1 MGEDGSRI
9 LPRSVNW
16 IVGGLVYDVG
26 AGRFRRADVGI
37 EGERIG
43 RLVPEGEPQAGDEV
57 VDATDS
63 HLLPGLIDCHVHL
76 VARSEEADPSLN
88 ASRNDG
94 EIARYAEGAA
104 ERTLLAGVTTVRDV
118 GGWNYVEMDLRTRIE
133 GGHPPGPRTFLAGR
147 LLSVP
152 TPADRYYPGMYEV
165 VQGSDEVRAAVK
177 QQIDRGADLIKVM
190 ATGAMLSPEDED
202 AREAQFT
209 PDELRVLVETAE
221 GKGVHVAAHAH
232 AREGIQN
239 AVRAGVSSIEH
250 GTFADESL
258 LREMAER
265 GTFLVPTLCASPSAE
280 RDAALLE
287 AMPPHIRDRLERTQ
301 DVHIAMVRDA
311 HRLRVPIAMG
321 TDAGTPGNHHG
332 RNADECIRMVEEA
345 GLSPVESIR
354 AATLNAAML
363 LRQDAN
369 LGALEPGKYADVIGF
384 RGNPLEDVHE
394 LSRVAFVMKGG
405 AIFRNELSSA

>member
-1 MGEDGSRI
+1 MKWILDGS
-9 LPRSVNW
+9 
-16 IVGGLVYDVG
+16 VYDME
-26 AGRFRRADVGI
+26 AGTFRRADVAI
-37 EGERIG
+37 QGERIAEAPPAG
-43 RLVPEGEPQAGDEV
+43 KPAGGDEV
-57 VDATDS
+57 IHAAGLY
-63 HLLPGLIDCHVHL
+63 LLPGLIDCHVHL

-104 ERTLLAGVTTVRDV
+104 ERTLFAGVTTVRDV
-118 GGWNYVEMDLRTRIE
+118 GGWNYIEMDLRTRIE
-133 GGHPPGPRTFLAGR
+133 GGHRSGPRMFLAGR

-165 VQGSDEVRAAVK
+165 VRGSNDVRAAVK

-202 AREAQFT
+202 AGEAQFT

-232 AREGIQN
+232 AREGIEN

-250 GTFADESL
+250 GTFADEPV
-258 LREMAER
+258 LREMADR

-287 AMPPHIRDRLERTQ
+287 AMPAHIRDRLERTQ
-301 DVHIAMVRDA
+301 GVHIQMVRDA
-311 HRLRVPIAMG
+311 HRLGVPVAMG

-332 RNADECIRMVEEA
+332 GNADECVRMVEEA
-345 GLSPVESIR
+345 GMSPAASIR

-363 LRQDAN
+363 LRQDGN
-369 LGALEPGKYADVIGF
+369 LGTLEPGKYADVIGC
-384 RGNPLEDVHE
+384 RGNPLEDVRE
-394 LSRVAFVMKGG
+394 LTRVAFVMKGG
-405 AIFRNELSSA
+405 AILKNDLGSA